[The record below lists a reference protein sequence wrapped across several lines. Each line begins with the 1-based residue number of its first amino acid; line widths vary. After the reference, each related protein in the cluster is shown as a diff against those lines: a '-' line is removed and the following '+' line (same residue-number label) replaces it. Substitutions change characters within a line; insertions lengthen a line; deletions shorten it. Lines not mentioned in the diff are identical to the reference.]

1 MKLYF
6 APGACSLAPHIV
18 LEELELPHTLEQVD
32 LKSKKTQSGE
42 DYSTVNAKG
51 YVPALAL
58 DDGNVLTEGCVIS
71 QYLAELHPNKQLF
84 PLSGLARYQLQS
96 LMVYIATE
104 IHKTIGPMFNPH
116 QEAKSRAASE
126 ATMNKR
132 LGWISEQLG
141 NREFIFGEHFTI
153 ADAYLFTVL
162 NWMNIVKVDL
172 NQWENLTHYQQR
184 IGTRPSVLRALKTE
198 GLI

>member
-6 APGACSLAPHIV
+6 TPGACSLAPHIV
-18 LEELELPHTLEQVD
+18 LEELELPHTLEKVD
-32 LKSKKTQSGE
+32 LKSKQTENGE
-42 DYSTVNAKG
+42 DYLSVNGKG
-51 YVPALAL
+51 YVPALLL

-71 QYLAELHPNKQLF
+71 QYLAELHPDKQLF
-84 PLSGLARYQLQS
+84 PSSGLARYQVQS

-116 QEAKSRAASE
+116 QEAKSRASSE
-126 ATMNKR
+126 ATLNKR
-132 LGWISEQLG
+132 LGWISEQLD
-141 NREFIFGEHFTI
+141 NRDFIFGEHFTI

-162 NWMNIVKVDL
+162 NWVNIVKIDL

-184 IGTRPSVLRALKTE
+184 IGARPAVQRTLKAE